1 MPTPICPRC
10 DRLSKLLRQRH
21 LSGDRLAQTVRE
33 RYQRRFVRVG
43 EQVPIDGDLLQRAME
58 GDVFLP
64 DTLRG
69 QIAAVLKVPA
79 REVFPEYA
87 VACHRLREVRTEKGL
102 TQAQLA
108 AMVQGQRMTDKDIS
122 SLECGGRF
130 AHPGTRRAIA
140 NAIGLSE
147 EALFPEF
154 FEVTPTHG

>member
-10 DRLSKLLRQRH
+10 DRLSQLLTQRH

-33 RYQRRFVRVG
+33 TYRRRFVRIG
-43 EQVPIDGDLLQRAME
+43 EQVPIDGDLLQRAIE

-69 QIAAVLKVPA
+69 QIAHVLEVPA
-79 REVFPEYA
+79 REVFPEYGIE
-87 VACHRLREVRTEKGL
+87 CQRLKAERTARGL

-108 AMVQGQRMTDKDIS
+108 AMVQGRGMTDKDIS

-130 AHPGTRRAIA
+130 AHPGARRAIA
-140 NAIGLSE
+140 AAIGMSE
-147 EALFPEF
+147 AEFFPEF
-154 FEVTPTHG
+154 FEVVKRR